1 MRCNKKP
8 REIIK
13 IKTEKTQNRN
23 RNRNRME
30 NNEVQNVRHES
41 EANQTLLNESV
52 DCLSVRLSLCVC
64 GSVCVWEGG
73 GKKRTSGQETATK
86 WMNVATSVKWLL
98 VVL

>member
-23 RNRNRME
+23 RNRNRNRVE

-52 DCLSVRLSLCVC
+52 DCLSVR
-64 GSVCVWEGG
+64 
-73 GKKRTSGQETATK
+73 
-86 WMNVATSVKWLL
+86 
-98 VVL
+98 